1 MINFSRRFSQQKR
14 KTCQLS
20 RTLNMRYL
28 RYLHRRRILKQFAS
42 NPWSVH
48 LHGQQSTTPMTNR
61 IIRAVPQS
69 ATSLSAIASIA
80 SLASEGIKP
89 SWLGSCHIPV
99 RQRTVMG
106 ERTTKI
112 KAGALPPAVYLIF
125 CTVNASEERLR
136 FPEENNWS
144 SANAVP
150 QRVISIQ

>member
-1 MINFSRRFSQQKR
+1 MINLSRRFSQQKR

-42 NPWSVH
+42 NPWSAH
-48 LHGQQSTTPMTNR
+48 LHGQQSTTHMTNR
-61 IIRAVPQS
+61 IIQS
-69 ATSLSAIASIA
+69 LNLPRPFSAIASIA